1 MQEDYHAI
9 KWLNEYVATR
19 KTREVDLKCGINRNE
34 DGSWEIFLSGT
45 ADLEH
50 HLLEDSAIF
59 LKKIC
64 DKKCGEHS
72 I

>member
-1 MQEDYHAI
+1 MDYHAI
-9 KWLNEYVATR
+9 RWIDENTATR
-19 KTREVDLKCGINRNE
+19 FTKEVNLRCDILEGGKRIL
-34 DGSWEIFLSGT
+34 LSGI
-45 ADLEH
+45 ADCEH
-50 HLLEDSAIF
+50 HMLEDSAIF